1 MRRLLAVAAVMLFL
15 APAGV
20 AHAELTE
27 PQVAETL
34 RRHVCFSR
42 IWWGDP
48 YARLG
53 QTVTFDVRTEG
64 RTTYAWSEDLRAI
77 PRVRRWA
84 DSYAIVARSAG
95 PVVVQR
101 SGYNPELLRGD
112 PAFERERRRV
122 YGGASRRLRV
132 ALPADCTPRFDPE
145 TPLKAEMRQVV
156 ISSLTNALRTW
167 GRRPVGGRLRAT
179 LADFNVDSPEAF
191 AVREDTGEVLR
202 IGLIGADRLS
212 YVGNP
217 GRQYVV
223 SPVPGGPVAIL
234 LRRLVRRHGAPIL
247 VDLRTSAPSS

>member
-1 MRRLLAVAAVMLFL
+1 VARRLFALAAAVVTL
-15 APAGV
+15 ASGDSAL
-20 AHAELTE
+20 AEPTDL
-27 PQVAETL
+27 QIAEAL

-53 QTVTFDVRTEG
+53 QTVTFDLRTEG

-84 DSYAIVARSAG
+84 DSYAIVARGAG

-101 SGYNPELLRGD
+101 SGYNAELLRGD

-132 ALPADCTPRFDPE
+132 ALPADCTPRFDAE
-145 TPLKAEMRQVV
+145 TPLKAEMRQ
-156 ISSLTNALRTW
+156 IATSSLTNALRTW
-167 GRRPVGGRLRAT
+167 GRRPAGGRLRLT
-179 LADFNVDSPEAF
+179 LADFNVDSPETF

-202 IGLIGADRLS
+202 IGLIGADRSS
-212 YVGNP
+212 YSGGA

-223 SPVPGGPVAIL
+223 SPVPAGPAAIL
-234 LRRLVRRHGAPIL
+234 LRRLVRRHGAPLTITL
-247 VDLRTSAPSS
+247 ASAPPP